1 MTTIQYACCSGYRD
15 EVSKD
20 NKINQNSVGNKLW
33 ERPLREHE
41 VKVLR
46 SKVQN
51 HKHKK
56 DSGKA
61 EASIKQDNNSHSTE
75 KKSSHL
81 HTILKSKTT
90 AKKSTQA
97 KTGDKAIKH
106 GTADSRSMVFKENQ
120 LKPQLH
126 KAYRMDEADILEG
139 DDDEGDVLPYSRG
152 KRFKVVNYIQSEAYH
167 LEASKFSLYVGT
179 EA

>member
-1 MTTIQYACCSGYRD
+1 MTTIQNACCSGYRD
-15 EVSKD
+15 EVIKD
-20 NKINQNSVGNKLW
+20 NKMKQDSAHNELW

-46 SKVQN
+46 SKVQK

-56 DSGKA
+56 HSGKA
-61 EASIKQDNNSHSTE
+61 ETSMKKDATSHNTQ

-90 AKKSTQA
+90 PKTFTQA
-97 KTGDKAIKH
+97 KTSDKAIKH
-106 GTADSRSMVFKENQ
+106 DTADSRSMVFKENQ

-126 KAYRMDEADILEG
+126 KAYKVDEADILEG
-139 DDDEGDVLPYSRG
+139 DDDEGEVLPYSRG
-152 KRFKVVNYIQSEAYH
+152 ERFKVIHFVQYIA
-167 LEASKFSLYVGT
+167 
-179 EA
+179 

>member
-1 MTTIQYACCSGYRD
+1 MRTIQYICCSGYRD
-15 EVSKD
+15 EVSNG
-20 NKINQNSVGNKLW
+20 NKMKQYSVGNKLW

-56 DSGKA
+56 HSGKA
-61 EASIKQDNNSHSTE
+61 EASIKQDTTSHNAE

-90 AKKSTQA
+90 AKKSTRA
-97 KTGDKAIKH
+97 KTSDKAIKH
-106 GTADSRSMVFKENQ
+106 STADSRSMVFKENQ

-126 KAYRMDEADILEG
+126 KAYRVDEADILEG

-152 KRFKVVNYIQSEAYH
+152 KRFKVVYYIQYTA
-167 LEASKFSLYVGT
+167 
-179 EA
+179 